1 MVGYGTER
9 VAEALSDALPG
20 VAISRM
26 DADTTQG
33 RGSHQRILDE
43 FRSGKSQV
51 LVGTQLVAK
60 GHDFPHVTLSAVV
73 GVDHVLLMPDFR
85 SAERTYGLVTQLAG
99 RAGRGS
105 RPGRVILQTRQ
116 SDHFVF
122 SHVGPDTPLDAFYT
136 EEVHERKILGHPPF
150 SRIVLVRLEANR
162 LEDAQEAGNVLANT
176 LRKTADGAAI
186 QVFGPTLAPLSKL
199 VGRWR
204 FQVVLRGRNVPQFRA
219 WIRSVKTE
227 LQKPQKRGVRISID
241 VDPRSLL

>member
-1 MVGYGTER
+1 M
-9 VAEALSDALPG
+9 AEALADALPG

-33 RGSHQRILDE
+33 RGAHQRILDE

-60 GHDFPHVTLSAVV
+60 GHDFPDVTLSAVV

-99 RAGRGS
+99 RAGRGAK
-105 RPGRVILQTRQ
+105 PGRVILQTRQ
-116 SDHFVF
+116 CDHFVF
-122 SHVGPDTPLDAFYT
+122 SHIGPDTPLDAFYT
-136 EEVHERKILGHPPF
+136 EEAHERKILGHPPF
-150 SRIVLVRLEANR
+150 SRIVLVRLESSR
-162 LEDAQEAGNVLANT
+162 LEEAQEAGRTLANS
-176 LRKTADGAAI
+176 LRKTADGNAI

-204 FQVVLRGRNVPQFRA
+204 FQIVLRGRDVPQFRA
-219 WIRSVKTE
+219 WIGSVKAA
-227 LQKPQKRGVRISID
+227 LHQPQKRGVRISID
-241 VDPRSLL
+241 VDPRNLL